1 MASLLNT
8 LMGNNGNQ
16 LDDQTIANDMLM
28 GSKAAASAY
37 LTATLE
43 CATPELRAMY
53 GSSLNQIV
61 GGHGALTELAVNRGW
76 YKPYDMPDQ
85 QLTETVYQSQTVLDQ
100 GEGISQ

>member
-8 LMGNNGNQ
+8 LMGNNGVKM
-16 LDDQTIANDMLM
+16 DDQTIANDMLM
-28 GSKAAASAY
+28 GSKAGAGAY
-37 LTATLE
+37 LTAALE

-53 GSSLNQIV
+53 GTSLNQMI

-85 QLTETVYQSQTVLDQ
+85 QLTETVYQSQSVINQ